1 VDSQTKQPLR
11 VNAPQSNLQ
20 NPIAVYST
28 SPTDS
33 DATKKQEAASRL
45 LKSSIQHGL
54 LKMLQLRTV
63 ASDPTRTVP
72 QAHGNAEEEFK
83 KIEEG
88 ILQAVDDY
96 LLIL

>member
-1 VDSQTKQPLR
+1 
-11 VNAPQSNLQ
+11 
-20 NPIAVYST
+20 
-28 SPTDS
+28 
-33 DATKKQEAASRL
+33 
-45 LKSSIQHGL
+45 
-54 LKMLQLRTV
+54 MLQLRTV

-96 LLIL
+96 LLIV